1 MVEVI
6 RLNCKLWK
14 EQLVLHSYDE
24 LEANEQ
30 KALKGHLQ
38 TCSDCQQ
45 FQERLNET
53 WRALDSWEEI
63 DRPFDTGVLREATR
77 PKPLIARL
85 PWHQRWFSWGLAA
98 GLILLV
104 GFSTLAWMGVDVK
117 WKNNGLTIRLGPE
130 EVPAFTKADVI
141 QLLQAQRQAARVEVS
156 NQLQSAL
163 QQFSEQLRDH
173 LNQRQQQTNAQIALI
188 YQAIQSQRAGDLELV
203 RQELQKLAGATEA
216 ELIEANR
223 AIGFILASRVD
234 GTEQNPKP

>member
-1 MVEVI
+1 VI
-6 RLNCKLWK
+6 
-14 EQLVLHSYDE
+14 VSYDE
-24 LEANEQ
+24 LEADEQ
-30 KALKGHLQ
+30 KALKEHLPG
-38 TCSDCQQ
+38 CSDCQQ

-53 WRALDSWEEI
+53 RRALDSWEAVDCPMNI
-63 DRPFDTGVLREATR
+63 RSLHEATR
-77 PKPLIARL
+77 PKPLMAHL
-85 PWHQRWFSWGLAA
+85 PWHQRWFSWGVAA

-104 GFSTLAWMGVDVK
+104 GFSALAWVGVDVK

-130 EVPAFTKADVI
+130 EVPEFTKADVI
-141 QLLQAQRQAARVEVS
+141 QLLQAQRQAARIEVS

-223 AIGFILASRVD
+223 AIGFILASRMD
-234 GTEQNPKP
+234 GIDPNTKSYRIEP

>member
-1 MVEVI
+1 VFG
-6 RLNCKLWK
+6 LNCKLWK

-24 LEANEQ
+24 LEAEARE
-30 KALKGHLQ
+30 ALVEHLQ

-53 WRALDSWEEI
+53 WRALDSWEEVDCPMNI
-63 DRPFDTGVLREATR
+63 RALHEATR
-77 PKPLIARL
+77 PKPLMAHL

-104 GFSTLAWMGVDVK
+104 GFSTLAWVGVDIT
-117 WKNNGLTIRLGPE
+117 WKDNGLTIRLGPE
-130 EVPAFTKADVI
+130 EVPEFTKADVI

-156 NQLQSAL
+156 NQLQSAF

-173 LNQRQQQTNAQIALI
+173 LNQRQQQMNAQIALI

-223 AIGFILASRVD
+223 AIGFILASRMD
-234 GTEQNPKP
+234 GTEQDQKP